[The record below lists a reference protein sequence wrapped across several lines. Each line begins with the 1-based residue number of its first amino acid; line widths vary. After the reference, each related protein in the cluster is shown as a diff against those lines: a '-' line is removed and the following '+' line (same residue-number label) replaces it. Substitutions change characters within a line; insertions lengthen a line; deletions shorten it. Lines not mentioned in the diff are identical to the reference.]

1 MVGANA
7 FEADMISV
15 GDKVKVKKGRLT
27 PMTRKFI
34 GMVGEVTEK
43 KDKMGSVLYRVTF
56 VSTNLVS
63 SACFFGPEL
72 EPDMVE

>member
-7 FEADMISV
+7 FEADMINV
-15 GDKVKVKKGRLT
+15 GDKVKVRKGKLT
-27 PMTRKFI
+27 PMTRKFV

-43 KDKMGSVLYRVTF
+43 KNKLGSVLYRVVF
-56 VSTNLVS
+56 DSTNLVS

-72 EPDMVE
+72 EKEHE